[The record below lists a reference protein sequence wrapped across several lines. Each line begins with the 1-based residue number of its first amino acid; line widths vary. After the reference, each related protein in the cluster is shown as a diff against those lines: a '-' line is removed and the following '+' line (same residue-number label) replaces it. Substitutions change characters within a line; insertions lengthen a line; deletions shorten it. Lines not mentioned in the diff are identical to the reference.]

1 MLLAIITLLIDNRQH
16 LPTAILLNIMNEITE
31 ILGKNIRELRLK
43 SGWTQ
48 EKLAEKAGI
57 SVPFMTQIELARKS
71 ASLEVIQNIATALG
85 VSYERLFKTE
95 SSKETDKNYSI
106 HLLEKDLI
114 QSITEIVHTKFE
126 NV

>member
-1 MLLAIITLLIDNRQH
+1 MDDIRI
-16 LPTAILLNIMNEITE
+16 
-31 ILGKNIRELRLK
+31 ILGKNIRNLRVK

-71 ASLEVIQNIATALG
+71 ASLEVVQNIATALG

-95 SSKETDKNYSI
+95 FYQNKDTHYAL

-114 QSITEIVHTKFE
+114 QSISNTIQEKIE
-126 NV
+126 NVEL